1 MSPPGASTLMTSAP
15 HLGEQ
20 LCAVRPRERRGEVQ
34 YADAAKWAGATTH
47 RGSPE
52 TIGLLGLVSQA
63 ASPLRPIDHIW
74 TPRSISTAALHGT
87 PG

>member
-1 MSPPGASTLMTSAP
+1 MTLSATSLRWSRAGNLVVDDVTIDPVPG
-15 HLGEQ
+15 
-20 LCAVRPRERRGEVQ
+20 
-34 YADAAKWAGATTH
+34 
-47 RGSPE
+47 E